1 MIPTVQREVDTF
13 IHVIWNT
20 HRIRAQKET
29 FLPDGVPDHIY
40 SFPEKYGLE
49 ECSIFIIL
57 LFQQVFLS
65 TPCKISFK
73 STSGFVEHCC
83 FINIGVCPFKYHK
96 VKQGMSGGDH

>member
-1 MIPTVQREVDTF
+1 MFIIRLLLAYVMIPTVQREVDTF

-49 ECSIFIIL
+49 ECGRQIFFHYFVVSASICIY
-57 LFQQVFLS
+57 S
-65 TPCKISFK
+65 
-73 STSGFVEHCC
+73 
-83 FINIGVCPFKYHK
+83 
-96 VKQGMSGGDH
+96 M